1 MSPETRR
8 SIPGRFILLPLA
20 VAAAAALAGCG
31 PLPLLPPALSGD
43 GPTVVPAA
51 SPTAVAAESGQTTE
65 PEPVET
71 HQPQGAEDVNVFSI
85 GVGDCLDA
93 YTGGG
98 DEGISD
104 VPLIDCSE
112 PHDYEVYYS
121 GDLEGDEYPGQERV
135 TELADEMCLGQFESF
150 VGLPY
155 LESQLNYTSLFPTG
169 DGWTRAYDRE
179 VLCLV
184 YDSGKVT
191 GTLEGAWR

>member
-1 MSPETRR
+1 MSPETCR
-8 SIPGRFILLPLA
+8 SVPGRFILLP
-20 VAAAAALAGCG
+20 VAAAAAAATAGCG

-43 GPTVVPAA
+43 GSTVVPAA
-51 SPTAVAAESGQTTE
+51 ESGPATE

-71 HQPQGAEDVNVFSI
+71 PGPRGAEDVNVFSI

-93 YTGGG
+93 YTGEG

-121 GDLEGDEYPGQERV
+121 GDLEGGEYPGQERV
-135 TELADEMCLGQFESF
+135 NELADEMCLGQFESF

-155 LESQLNYTSLFPTG
+155 LESQLNYTSLFPTE

-184 YDSGKVT
+184 YDSGKAT